1 LEAPASAFDS
11 KWCSSS
17 DMLAGSVLSRAEKE
31 KIMEEDDDFSRQK
44 RTGHRHFYFMPSF
57 DIDRQIKRLREF
69 ELGDNTFSTLV
80 NVFVQS

>member
-1 LEAPASAFDS
+1 VVLLVRHVGWFGSL
-11 KWCSSS
+11 SSR
-17 DMLAGSVLSRAEKE
+17 GG
-31 KIMEEDDDFSRQK
+31 KIMEEGDDFSRQK

-69 ELGDNTFSTLV
+69 EFGDNTFSTLV